1 MQRIKVSFDVW
12 IQLVGML
19 SLVASLIFVG
29 MELRQNQQVAKVTAY
44 QALAEQIA
52 SYNALLLTHP
62 EINLIR
68 NAALNN
74 ESLSEKD
81 EEQYRAFY
89 RMLQRQSELAYLQFE
104 NGIID
109 EELLI
114 RTTGPLRDHLR
125 RSRYAKSYWDR
136 HVEALSAGL
145 SYVPKFEEYI
155 NSRLKAAFYTL

>member
-1 MQRIKVSFDVW
+1 M
-12 IQLVGML
+12 
-19 SLVASLIFVG
+19 
-29 MELRQNQQVAKVTAY
+29 
-44 QALAEQIA
+44 AEQIA

-109 EELLI
+109 EELII

-125 RSRYAKSYWDR
+125 RSRYARSYWDR
-136 HVEALSAGL
+136 HVESLSAGL

>member
-114 RTTGPLRDHLR
+114 RTTAPLRDHLR

-136 HVEALSAGL
+136 HVESLSAGL

-155 NSRLKAAFYTL
+155 NSRLKAALG

>member
-1 MQRIKVSFDVW
+1 MQKIKVSFDVW

-81 EEQYRAFY
+81 EAQYSAFY

-109 EELLI
+109 DELII
-114 RTTGPLRDHLR
+114 RTTGPLRDHLH
-125 RSRYAKSYWDR
+125 RSRYARSYWDR
-136 HVEALSAGL
+136 HVESLSAGL

>member
-1 MQRIKVSFDVW
+1 MQRTKVSFDVW

-52 SYNALLLTHP
+52 SYNAFLLTHP

-109 EELLI
+109 EVLLI
-114 RTTGPLRDHLR
+114 RTTGPLIVNLR
-125 RSRYAKSYWDR
+125 RSTYAKSYWDE
-136 HVEALSAGL
+136 HVEALSGGL

-155 NSRLKAAFYTL
+155 NSRLKAAAG

>member
-62 EINLIR
+62 
-68 NAALNN
+68 
-74 ESLSEKD
+74 
-81 EEQYRAFY
+81 
-89 RMLQRQSELAYLQFE
+89 
-104 NGIID
+104 
-109 EELLI
+109 
-114 RTTGPLRDHLR
+114 
-125 RSRYAKSYWDR
+125 
-136 HVEALSAGL
+136 
-145 SYVPKFEEYI
+145 
-155 NSRLKAAFYTL
+155 